1 MNLRNRVQLIGTL
14 GGDPHYYEFP
24 SGTKMAR
31 ISVATSEF
39 SMRND
44 KVVKETQWH
53 NVIAWGSLAD
63 MVKTKITKGY
73 EVVVDGSLKQ
83 KNYTDRSGVERQ
95 SYEVVAERILFS
107 KPDSLQ

>member
-1 MNLRNRVQLIGTL
+1 MNLRNRVQLIGNL
-14 GGDPHYYEFP
+14 GGDPKFYEFP

-31 ISVATSEF
+31 ISVVTSEF
-39 SMRND
+39 SKRND

-63 MVKTKITKGY
+63 MVKTKISKGY